1 MHKDMIFGI
10 LVFLI
15 AFYFY
20 IFDDY
25 IEYKE
30 TPAIIPLFPVVSI
43 ILCGIFI
50 YLAS

>member
-1 MHKDMIFGI
+1 MIFGI

-25 IEYKE
+25 IEYKK
-30 TPAIIPLFPVVSI
+30 TPAIIPLLPVISI
-43 ILCGIFI
+43 VLCGIFI
-50 YLAS
+50 YICSEPY